1 MVVYVLDITSKPLM
15 PTHNFSKVR
24 RMLRNGR
31 AIVVNLFPF
40 VIKLT
45 YMTTTYTQP
54 IILGVDA
61 GSVHVGLS
69 ASTKK
74 KELFS
79 AEIDL
84 RSKEIKKLLD
94 KKREARRT
102 RRNRNLRYRQARF
115 SNRTASKKKGWLA
128 PSIQHR
134 IDSHVRLV
142 EDVTKILPI
151 TEIIIEISIF
161 DAQKISN
168 PEISGEEYQN
178 GQMTGFDNVKAFV
191 RFRDKHKCQ
200 QCGSEEH
207 IEVHH
212 IQHREDGGSDRPDNL
227 VCLCHTCHYDHHN
240 NGLVLKK
247 FKNLNKKNAVTLRDC
262 AAMNLIKD
270 RILSE
275 LRNIFPNILVR
286 KTYGYITAK
295 NRSQNNID
303 KTHANDAF
311 IIAKNFNAKPL
322 DDMFMGI
329 QVRRHNRRIH
339 KDNILKGNR
348 RQLNQA
354 PHLIFGY
361 VLNDRVKFNGIECFV
376 HARRSK
382 GYFELKDIEGN
393 RIHNSASVKKIKLIS
408 HENSIILKRIT
419 KNRKASA
426 DSSSDAEDVAVSSA
440 RLL

>member
-1 MVVYVLDITSKPLM
+1 MVVYVLDITGKPLM
-15 PTHNFSKVR
+15 PTHNFGKVR
-24 RMLRNGR
+24 RMLRNKR

-45 YMTTTYTQP
+45 YVTTTYTQP
-54 IILGVDA
+54 IVLGVDA

-69 ASTKK
+69 ASTTKE
-74 KELFS
+74 ELFS
-79 AEIDL
+79 AEIEL
-84 RSKEIKKLLD
+84 RSKEIKKLLE
-94 KKREARRT
+94 KKKEARCT
-102 RRNRNLRYRQARF
+102 RRSHLRYRQARF
-115 SNRTASKKKGWLA
+115 SNRTASKKDGWLP

-151 TEIIIEISIF
+151 TEIIVEIGIF

-200 QCGSEEH
+200 QCGREEH

-227 VCLCHTCHYDHHN
+227 ICLCHKCHYDYHN

-247 FKNLNKKNAVTLRDC
+247 FRNLNKKNAVTLRDA

-275 LRNIFPNILVR
+275 LRNKFQDIPVR
-286 KTYGYITAK
+286 KTYGFITSN
-295 NRSQNNID
+295 NRKKYNID
-303 KTHANDAF
+303 KSHANDAF

-322 DDMFMGI
+322 DDMFKGI
-329 QVRRHNRRIH
+329 QVRRHNRKIH
-339 KDNILKGNR
+339 KDNILKGNKR
-348 RQLNQA
+348 KLNQA
-354 PHLIFGY
+354 PHLVFGFA
-361 VLNDRVKFNGIECFV
+361 LNDRVKYNGIECFV
-376 HARRSK
+376 HGRRSK
-382 GYFELKDIEGN
+382 GYFVLKYIDGN
-393 RIHNSASVKKIKLIS
+393 TIHNSVPVKKIKLIS
-408 HENSIILKRIT
+408 HENSIILKRIS
-419 KNRKASA
+419 KI
-426 DSSSDAEDVAVSSA
+426 
-440 RLL
+440 

>member
-1 MVVYVLDITSKPLM
+1 MVVYVLDITGKPLM
-15 PTHNFSKVR
+15 PTHNFGKVR
-24 RMLRNGR
+24 RMLRNSR

-45 YMTTTYTQP
+45 YVTTTYTQP
-54 IILGVDA
+54 ITLGVDA

-69 ASTKK
+69 ATSK
-74 KELFS
+74 KEELYA

-115 SNRTASKKKGWLA
+115 NNRTTSKKDSWLA

-134 IDSHVRLV
+134 IDSHVRIV

-151 TEIIIEISIF
+151 TEIIVEIGIF
-161 DAQKISN
+161 DTQKISN

-191 RFRDKHKCQ
+191 RFRDKHRCQ
-200 QCGSEEH
+200 QCGREEH
-207 IEVHH
+207 LEVHH

-227 VCLCHTCHYDHHN
+227 ICLCHKCHYEHHN

-247 FKNLNKKNAVTLRDC
+247 FNNLKRKNAVTLRDC
-262 AAMNLIKD
+262 AVMNLIKD

-275 LRNIFPNILVR
+275 LRNKFQDILVR
-286 KTYGYITAK
+286 KTYGFITSK
-295 NRSQNNID
+295 NRKQNNID
-303 KTHANDAF
+303 KSHANDAF

-322 DDMFMGI
+322 DYMFKGR
-329 QVRRHNRRIH
+329 QVRRHNRKIY

-354 PHLIFGY
+354 PHLVFGFA
-361 VLNDRVKFNGIECFV
+361 LNDRVKYNGIECFV
-376 HARRSK
+376 HGRRSS
-382 GYFELKDIEGN
+382 GYFVLKDIDGN
-393 RIHNSASVKKIKLIS
+393 TIHNSASVKKIKLIS
-408 HENSIILKRIT
+408 HENSIILKRIS
-419 KNRKASA
+419 KSRKDSA
-426 DSSSDAEDVAVSSA
+426 DSFSDAKDVAISSA